1 MCREQTKR
9 VVQFSQ
15 NKKKQVGKK
24 DPPTRNFSVTHSQNN
39 FNRVSESYIFIFQ
52 NKTPD
57 RLKIEKLKFF
67 IL

>member
-1 MCREQTKR
+1 M
-9 VVQFSQ
+9 
-15 NKKKQVGKK
+15 
-24 DPPTRNFSVTHSQNN
+24 THSQNN

-67 IL
+67 YTLIRIFFIVLLYAQYIYALDVRRVYFRLC